1 MAPCLASHRDLD
13 LFYVGLLRDPTP
25 PLRSAP
31 LERSCRALLKADLP
45 LRALHEPAFRGVLA
59 RDLNLSSFATRP
71 SSAVE
76 NTAVCRGRNA
86 SCQRSGVIPTFLPQP
101 HQQRATHFN
110 SQCMLHAAL
119 LMPAYWQTSFRFA
132 GRVARLRHDE
142 LHSGAPAAHPALGTG
157 NSMHSSSLT
166 ADQVSWRVPLNS
178 ATLRSMLC
186 CFCCLPAARALGLLP
201 SASPRKSGDQSRTI
215 SPTVPVLADAI
226 GSYSTRLHG
235 GEGGSKATA
244 AAPEC
249 LGARP

>member
-1 MAPCLASHRDLD
+1 MRWS
-13 LFYVGLLRDPTP
+13 GLEPSAQPEGCALVWSGAQRTAEGCVLVWSGSPDTAEVR
-25 PLRSAP
+25 RSQTQI
-31 LERSCRALLKADLP
+31 C
-45 LRALHEPAFRGVLA
+45 
-59 RDLNLSSFATRP
+59 
-71 SSAVE
+71 
-76 NTAVCRGRNA
+76 AVCTL
-86 SCQRSGVIPTFLPQP
+86 GVIPTFLPQP